1 MHSSERNGTAVDIKK
16 ELQTRLNKPLPDNYQ
31 RRIIF
36 WQDPDGE
43 FSSLVDELSFDGVK
57 ILKLTGKNNFA
68 AKQLLSETDT
78 YSNYLVYNPISYPD
92 VRDNWLLD
100 IELYS
105 EEFRADLLSI
115 RMQELG
121 MSPTSQM
128 RKAMKSYSKFFDNKE
143 RVARLSAFHSTYTNV
158 GQLHID
164 ILAVLAGTSAN
175 TAPGVIRAILMAGMD
190 IESNEAITNIRKFGN
205 ESVLWEM
212 INRYTGYVH
221 LPEQKS
227 LIALA
232 SHILITTLSV
242 TMKTTCLNGLEKL
255 ISEPHQQ
262 RCYDLINEWLHSEE
276 DDDALYDIARE
287 VEGYHHLERR
297 FDDLEVQELLT
308 SECFP
313 CINECIL
320 RRYMTEISE
329 DIIKADDIAAAVE
342 KRRTLKWYKRVQY
355 YYDGLLQVAQMQRF
369 YQSNISGFHIAEH
382 DKLWKEYCGNY
393 CKMDHFYRLFHA
405 AFGRSV
411 KESSSVL
418 EDLYK
423 TVADYVEKLYK
434 NWYLSTLG
442 GQWTKL
448 IADELAANQRLI
460 GIPNQE
466 DFYRDYVKPIVTSGS
481 RAYVIISDAL
491 RYEVGVDLTGLLL
504 RETKGTAKITA
515 IQSVLPSVTKFGMAA
530 LLPHQKMQITED
542 VKVLCDGASTEGTEN
557 REKVLNATHT
567 GNLAIT
573 YKTLLAMKQAER
585 REAISNAQVVYIYH
599 NAIDAVGDKPATE
612 DQVFEACEQAIRE
625 IKNLVRMITNDM
637 NGTHILITADHGFL
651 YSYKPLEESDKAEKS
666 FVSGH
671 IVELDRRYVI
681 AEGDCAADHMLRIPM
696 TRYQSEHTLFAPLE
710 NIRMKKQ
717 GGGMNFVHGGIS
729 LQEMVVPVI
738 DFQNMRA
745 SSKKFVDVKKV
756 ELQLISQSRKV
767 SNSIFSL
774 DFYQKDAISGKVA
787 AATYEVYMADESG
800 MAVSDKKTIIAD
812 KTSSNGSDRVF
823 RTRFTLKSVEFKKTE
838 PYYLTIVL
846 KDSGDTVER
855 IEFMIDIAF
864 VNDFDF

>member
-1 MHSSERNGTAVDIKK
+1 MNIAQNLKDRFMA
-16 ELQTRLNKPLPDNYQ
+16 PLVENYR

-43 FSSLVDELSFDGVK
+43 FSDLVDEYCPEGVK
-57 ILKLTGKNNFA
+57 LLKLTGRNNFA
-68 AKQLLSETDT
+68 AKHILSETDT
-78 YSNYLVYNPISYPD
+78 ESNYLVYNPISYPD

-121 MSPTSQM
+121 MPATTQM
-128 RKAMKSYSKFFDNKE
+128 RRAMKAYSKFFENKE
-143 RVARLSAFHSTYTNV
+143 RVAKLTALDSNYTNV

-164 ILAVLAGTSAN
+164 ILAVLSGTSNN
-175 TAPGVIRAILMAGMD
+175 TAPGVIRAILMGGMEID
-190 IESNEAITNIRKFGN
+190 TNSAIVNIRKFGN

-212 INRYTGYVH
+212 INRYTGYTHVA
-221 LPEQKS
+221 EEKS

-232 SHILITTLSV
+232 SHIMITTLSV
-242 TMKTTCLNGLEKL
+242 TMDMSCLGGLGRL
-255 ISEPHQQ
+255 ISESNQQ
-262 RCYDLINEWLHSEE
+262 RCYDLVNEWLHS
-276 DDDALYDIARE
+276 DDDQAYYEIARE
-287 VEGYHHLERR
+287 VEERHHLVKR
-297 FDDLEVQELLT
+297 FDNLDVQALLN

-329 DIIKADDIAAAVE
+329 DVIKADDIVTAVE
-342 KRRTLKWYKRVQY
+342 KRRTLKWYKHVQY
-355 YYDGLLQVAQMQRF
+355 YYDGLYQVAQMHKF

-405 AFGRSV
+405 AFGRSL

-418 EDLYK
+418 DDLYK
-423 TVADYVEKLYK
+423 YVADYVEKLYK
-434 NWYLSTLG
+434 NWYLTTLG

-448 IADELAANQRLI
+448 VSDELSRDQRLR

-466 DFYRDYVKPIVTSGS
+466 DFYREYVKPIVVNGS
-481 RAYVIISDAL
+481 RAFVIISDAL
-491 RYEVGVDLTGLLL
+491 RYEVGVDLTNHLI
-504 RETKGTAKITA
+504 RETKGTARIA
-515 IQSVLPSVTKFGMAA
+515 SVQSVLPSVTKFGMAA
-530 LLPHQKMQITED
+530 LLPHTQMQITED
-542 VKVLCDGASTEGTEN
+542 IKVLCDGASTEGTEN
-557 REKVLNATHT
+557 RGKILNAAHE
-567 GNLAIT
+567 GDVAIT
-573 YKTLLAMKQAER
+573 YKTLLKMKQAER
-585 REAISNAQVVYIYH
+585 RETISNAQVVYIYH
-599 NAIDAVGDKPATE
+599 NAIDAIGDKAATE

-625 IKNLVRMITNDM
+625 IGNLVRIITNDM
-637 NGTHILITADHGFL
+637 NGTHILITSDHGFL

-681 AEGDCAADHMLRIPM
+681 ADGDCTADHMIRIPM
-696 TRYQSEHTLFAPLE
+696 NRYQSDLIGFAPQE
-710 NIRMKKQ
+710 NIRMKKS

-729 LQEMVVPVI
+729 LQEMVVPVVS
-738 DFQNMRA
+738 FQNLR
-745 SSKKFVDVKKV
+745 SSSRKFVNVKKA

-774 DFYQKDAISGKVA
+774 DFYQKDAVSGKVA
-787 AATYEVYMADESG
+787 AATYDIYMADAKG
-800 MAVSDKKTIIAD
+800 TAVSDKKTIIAD
-812 KTSSNGSDRVF
+812 KTSNNGSDRVF

-838 PYYLTIVL
+838 TYYLTIVE
-846 KDSGDTVER
+846 KGTTNVIDRVE
-855 IEFMIDIAF
+855 FTIDIAF

>member
-1 MHSSERNGTAVDIKK
+1 MSINIE
-16 ELQTRLNKPLPDNYQ
+16 QTLRDRFAAPLAENYR

-43 FSSLVDELSFDGVK
+43 FSSLVDDLCLDGVK
-57 ILKLTGKNNFA
+57 LLKLTGKNNFA
-68 AKQLLSETDT
+68 AKQILSDTDT
-78 YSNYLVYNPISYPD
+78 ESNYLVYNPLSYPD
-92 VRDNWLLD
+92 IRDNWLLD

-105 EEFRADLLSI
+105 EEFRADLISI

-121 MSPTSQM
+121 MASTTQL
-128 RKAMKSYSKFFDNKE
+128 RRAMKGYSRFFENKE
-143 RVARLSAFHSTYTNV
+143 RVAKLTALQSSYTNV

-164 ILAVLAGTSAN
+164 ILAVLSGASAN
-175 TAPGVIRAILMAGMD
+175 TAPGVIRAVLMGGMEID
-190 IESNEAITNIRKFGN
+190 SNSAITCIRKFGN

-242 TMKTTCLNGLEKL
+242 TMNGACLGGLGRL

-262 RCYDLINEWLHSEE
+262 RCYDLVNEWLHS
-276 DDDALYDIARE
+276 DDDQAYYEIARE
-287 VEGYHHLERR
+287 VEEEHRLVKR
-297 FDDLEVQELLT
+297 FDSLEVKDLLN

-329 DIIKADDIAAAVE
+329 NVIKADDIAAAVE
-342 KRRTLKWYKRVQY
+342 KRRTLKWYRHVQY
-355 YYDGLLQVAQMQRF
+355 YYDGLYQVAQMHKF
-369 YQSNISGFHIAEH
+369 YQANISGFHIAEH
-382 DKLWKEYCGNY
+382 DRLWKEYCGNY

-405 AFGRSV
+405 AFGRSL
-411 KESSSVL
+411 KESSTVL
-418 EDLYK
+418 DDLYK
-423 TVADYVEKLYK
+423 YVADYVEKLYK
-434 NWYLSTLG
+434 NWYLTTLG

-448 IADELAANQRLI
+448 ISDELARDQRLR
-460 GIPNQE
+460 GISNQE
-466 DFYRDYVKPIVTSGS
+466 DFYGEYVKPIVSNGS
-481 RAYVIISDAL
+481 RAFVIISDAL
-491 RYEVGVDLTGLLL
+491 RYEVGVDLTNHLI
-504 RETKGTAKITA
+504 RETKGTARISS

-530 LLPHQKMQITED
+530 LLPHKQMQITD
-542 VKVLCDGASTEGTEN
+542 DIKVLCDGASTEGTEN
-557 REKVLNATHT
+557 RGKILDTAHAGDV
-567 GNLAIT
+567 AIT
-573 YKTLLAMKQAER
+573 YKTLLKMKKDER
-585 REAISNAQVVYIYH
+585 REAISAAQVVYIYH
-599 NAIDAVGDKPATE
+599 NAIDAIGDKAATE

-625 IKNLVRMITNDM
+625 IGNLVRVITGDM

-681 AEGDCAADHMLRIPM
+681 ADGDCTADHMIRIPM
-696 TRYQSEHTLFAPLE
+696 TRYQSGHTLFAPLE
-710 NIRMKKQ
+710 NIRMKKP
-717 GGGMNFVHGGIS
+717 GGGMNFVHGGVS

-738 DFQNMRA
+738 SFQNMRA
-745 SSKKFVDVKKV
+745 SSKKFVNVKKA

-774 DFYQKDAISGKVA
+774 DFYQKDPVSGKVA
-787 AATYEVYMADESG
+787 AATYDIYMADAKG
-800 MAVSDKKTIIAD
+800 VAVSDKKTIIAD
-812 KTSSNGSDRVF
+812 KTSNNGSDRVF

-838 PYYLTIVL
+838 TYYLTIVE
-846 KDSGDTVER
+846 KGTTNVVER
-855 IEFMIDIAF
+855 VEFTIDIAF